1 MSFDLDRRVL
11 ALLAPCL
18 SHSRYSLRSPRE
30 LNPEQY
36 TWLGINGTAT
46 NYGVAIAPQTGDPP
60 VPVDE
65 IVYPKWLEDLK
76 KSDGPTFITATAGA
90 DDGGATPGKGTSSA
104 SMTGIIGGVLA
115 FIVSAVSL

>member
-90 DDGGATPGKGTSSA
+90 DNGGATPGKGTSSA